1 MKKLSAGILASLFI
15 VFSFPNYCSAAT
27 INAFATTL
35 PNGLTVGV
43 RSNQDSKVVGIC
55 ILGKNRSAMEPE
67 GKTGI
72 ADFTNRMLLK
82 GTKTRSA
89 EKIAED
95 LASIGAEITLV
106 DNPFIP
112 YDDVYT
118 THSFTFIKFQTID
131 EFADQGI
138 ELLSDLVIN
147 PIFPEEEI
155 AKTKQEMMGI
165 LGRGKGSTNET
176 CRDLFYS
183 TLFSVI
189 DRSASGGKDHPYG
202 KPIMGDA
209 QSIGSIT
216 RDDLVA
222 FHQKFYSP
230 NNMIITVVCNG
241 SAAEMFNKIEKA
253 FGNMP
258 KVDSPEPQIPAP
270 APPSAPVKV
279 EKVMEKEQVYIYL
292 GEPMPGI
299 KSPDVFALTLM
310 NSILSSR
317 LGLDLREV
325 KGLAYS
331 VGSSINFDKGF
342 GWFTVTM
349 GTRPQNYQIALD
361 GILEEMRK
369 IKAGKVSP
377 EELEK
382 AKNGIWGSMLFYRL
396 SRINQAYYMGINE
409 FKGVGYDYDDKYI
422 ESLRKVTVDQVKQA
436 AEKYLNTDNYVLAV
450 VGKM

>member
-1 MKKLSAGILASLFI
+1 MKKLCFAFLAILFTVISLSEC
-15 VFSFPNYCSAAT
+15 VSTGSPNV
-27 INAFATTL
+27 IREEF
-35 PNGLTVGV
+35 PNGLIVV
-43 RSNQDSKVVGIC
+43 VKSNPDSKVLGIN

-82 GTKTRSA
+82 GTGSRSA
-89 EKIAED
+89 EQITKD
-95 LASIGAEITLV
+95 LANIGAEITTV
-106 DNPFIP
+106 DNPWIP

-131 EFADQGI
+131 EFADKGI
-138 ELLSDLVIN
+138 ELLADLVIN
-147 PIFPEEEI
+147 SNFPDEEI
-155 AKTKQEMMGI
+155 AKTKQEMMSI
-165 LGRGKGSTNET
+165 LGRGKGSTSET

-183 TLFSVI
+183 TLF
-189 DRSASGGKDHPYG
+189 KDHPYG

-209 QSIGSIT
+209 QSIGSMT
-216 RDDLVA
+216 RDDLIG
-222 FHQKFYSP
+222 FHKSFYSP
-230 NNMIITVVCNG
+230 NNMIITVVTNLD
-241 SAAEMFNKIEKA
+241 ANQMMNKIRNA

-258 KVDSPEPQIPAP
+258 NVDFAEPQIPPP
-270 APPSAPVKV
+270 APIDSALKV

-299 KSPDVFALTLM
+299 KSPDAPALDLM

-317 LGLDLREV
+317 LGLNLREV

-331 VGSSINFDKGF
+331 VGSSIQFDKDF
-342 GWFTVTM
+342 GWFIASI
-349 GTRPQNYQIALD
+349 GTRPQNYQEALD
-361 GILEEMRK
+361 GILGEMKKIREEK
-369 IKAGKVSP
+369 ITP

-396 SRINQAYYMGINE
+396 SRINQAYYMGMNE
-409 FKGVGYDYDDKYI
+409 FRGVGYDYDDKYI
-422 ESLRKVTVDQVKQA
+422 ESLRKVTIDQVKGV
-436 AEKYLNTDNYVLAV
+436 AEKYLSTDNYVLAV

>member
-1 MKKLSAGILASLFI
+1 MKKLSVGFFAIWFSI
-15 VFSFPNYCSAAT
+15 FSFPYPNSAGSKDVVREL
-27 INAFATTL
+27 L
-35 PNGLTVGV
+35 PNGLTVV
-43 RSNQDSKVVGIC
+43 VKSNPDSKVLGINL
-55 ILGKNRSAMEPE
+55 LGKNRSAMEPE

-82 GTKTRSA
+82 GTKTKSA

-95 LASIGAEITLV
+95 LGSIGAEITVV

-131 EFADQGI
+131 EFANQGI
-138 ELLSDLVIN
+138 ELLSDLVISST
-147 PIFPEEEI
+147 FPEEEI
-155 AKTKQEMMGI
+155 AKTKQEMMSI
-165 LGRGKGSTNET
+165 LGRSKGSTSET

-202 KPIMGDA
+202 KPILGDA
-209 QSIGSIT
+209 QSLGSIT
-216 RDDLVA
+216 REDLIE
-222 FHQKFYSP
+222 FHKRFYSP
-230 NNMIITVVCNG
+230 NNMILTVVTNLP
-241 SAAEMFNKIEKA
+241 ADQMMDKIKST
-253 FGNMP
+253 FSKMSRIDFP
-258 KVDSPEPQIPAP
+258 QPQIPSP
-270 APPSAPVKV
+270 QPLTSPTKV
-279 EKVMEKEQVYIYL
+279 EKTMEKEQVYIYL

-299 KSPDVFALTLM
+299 ESPDVFALDLM
-310 NSILSSR
+310 SSILSSR
-317 LGLDLREV
+317 LGLNLREI

-331 VGSSINFDKGF
+331 VGSSVNFDKDF
-342 GWFTVTM
+342 GWFIAAM
-349 GTRPQNYQIALD
+349 GTRPQNYQVALD

-369 IKAGKVSP
+369 IKAENVSP

-382 AKNGIWGSMLFYRL
+382 AKNGIWGNMLMYRL
-396 SRINQAYYMGINE
+396 SRISQAYYMGVNE

-422 ESLRKVTVDQVKQA
+422 ESLRKVTVGQVKQA

-450 VGKM
+450 VGKL

>member
-1 MKKLSAGILASLFI
+1 MKKHYLILL
-15 VFSFPNYCSAAT
+15 T
-27 INAFATTL
+27 IWITLLVLGHNTAVSPDVIREQL
-35 PNGLTVGV
+35 PNGLIVIV
-43 RSNQDSKVVGIC
+43 KSNPDSKVLGIN

-82 GTKTRSA
+82 GTKSRSA

-95 LASIGAEITLV
+95 LSGIGAEITVV

-131 EFADQGI
+131 EFTDQGI

-165 LGRGKGSTNET
+165 IGRSKGSTSET
-176 CRDLFYS
+176 CRQLFYS

-189 DRSASGGKDHPYG
+189 IRSASGGKDHPFG
-202 KPIMGDA
+202 KPILGDA
-209 QSIGSIT
+209 VSIGSIT

-230 NNMIITVVCNG
+230 NNMILAVASNLP
-241 SAAEMFNKIEKA
+241 ADQMMNKIKNA
-253 FGNMP
+253 FGTMP
-258 KVDSPEPQIPAP
+258 RFDFPEPQIP
-270 APPSAPVKV
+270 PPSPLSAPVKV
-279 EKVMEKEQVYIYL
+279 DKPMEKEQVYIYL

-299 KSPDVFALTLM
+299 ESPDVYALDLM

-317 LGLDLREV
+317 LG
-325 KGLAYS
+325 
-331 VGSSINFDKGF
+331 
-342 GWFTVTM
+342 
-349 GTRPQNYQIALD
+349 
-361 GILEEMRK
+361 
-369 IKAGKVSP
+369 
-377 EELEK
+377 
-382 AKNGIWGSMLFYRL
+382 
-396 SRINQAYYMGINE
+396 
-409 FKGVGYDYDDKYI
+409 
-422 ESLRKVTVDQVKQA
+422 
-436 AEKYLNTDNYVLAV
+436 
-450 VGKM
+450 